1 MAPGPARPAARVPDP
16 GHFDADPSGYEAGR
30 PPYPDAL
37 WSRLRTLGVLRPGLR
52 ALDLGAGTGQA
63 TGPLLAA
70 GLSVTAVEPGE
81 RLARRLA
88 ERFPAA
94 RLRVARTED
103 VELPRAGYDV
113 AVAATSIHWMDL
125 DVVLPRVRE
134 ALATD
139 GRFLVWRTEFGDPT
153 ASLTPFRERV
163 AEIVARRP
171 PVVDVR
177 RRGGTAELAR
187 ALTAGD
193 LFAVEEIDVTRWSVD
208 LDEARVRALF
218 ATFSDWNEAE
228 VAAAGDAARDLG
240 GTVREHYVTP
250 LIVLRGT

>member
-1 MAPGPARPAARVPDP
+1 VPHP

-30 PPYPDAL
+30 LPYPDAL
-37 WSRLRTLGVLRPGLR
+37 WERLRTLGVLQPGQR

-70 GLSVTAVEPGE
+70 GLSVTAVEPGA

-94 RLRVARTED
+94 RVRVARTED
-103 VELPRAGYDV
+103 VELPPGGYDV

-134 ALATD
+134 ALTAG

-153 ASLTPFRERV
+153 APLTPFRERV
-163 AEIVARRP
+163 GEIVRRRAS
-171 PVVDVR
+171 VVDVR
-177 RRGGTAELAR
+177 RRVGTAGLAQV
-187 ALTAGD
+187 LTAGG
-193 LFAVEEIDVTRWSVD
+193 LFVVEEIDVTRWSVD

-218 ATFSDWNEAE
+218 ATFSDWSEAE
-228 VAAAGDAARDLG
+228 VAAAGDAVRALG

-250 LIVLRGT
+250 LIVLRRT